1 MSPSFFLIDIFPEDG
16 RLWVYGV
23 GEDGV
28 TAFTEEGIENL
39 RQIIIDERAAGR
51 APPRIKPAK

>member
-1 MSPSFFLIDIFPEDG
+1 MFPEDG

-23 GEDGV
+23 GDDGV